1 MSQEV
6 SMIEDI
12 TLKNCLEFAV
22 KTEEIGSEFYA
33 RLAKRFG
40 DNKALADTF
49 SRLSKD
55 EQVHKR
61 QFSELLKTVPDE
73 AGSTAAPEKRE
84 YVKAMSISEFFSP
97 KRGPFANVDKIRD
110 RDDALEQAFG
120 LEKATLGFYKAV
132 QDLLGDSD
140 TLSKVIEAEK
150 SHVVALMKVMFTG
163 AKFRSL
169 QDQW

>member
-1 MSQEV
+1 
-6 SMIEDI
+6 MIEDI
-12 TLKNCLEFAV
+12 TLKSSLEFAV
-22 KTEEIGSEFYA
+22 KTEEIGSEFYD

-40 DNKALADTF
+40 EHKEIAEIF

-55 EQVHKR
+55 EQVHRR
-61 QFSELLKTVPDE
+61 QFSELLKSAPDE
-73 AGSTAAPEKRE
+73 AGATSSPEKRE

-97 KRGPFANVDKIRD
+97 KRGPFANVDAIKD
-110 RDDALEQAFG
+110 RDDALEKAFG
-120 LEKATLGFYKAV
+120 LEKATLGFYEAV
-132 QDLLGDSD
+132 QDTLGESE

-150 SHVVALMKVMFTG
+150 GHIVALMKVMVAG

>member
-1 MSQEV
+1 
-6 SMIEDI
+6 MIEDI

-40 DNKALADTF
+40 DNKEIADTF

-61 QFSELLKTVPDE
+61 QFSELLQTVPDE
-73 AGSTAAPEKRE
+73 AGSIDAPEKRE

-97 KRGPFANVDKIRD
+97 TRGPFANVDKIKD
-110 RDDALEQAFG
+110 RDDALEKAFG

-132 QDLLGDSD
+132 QDLLGESE

-150 SHVVALMKVMFTG
+150 GHVVALMKVMFTG

>member
-1 MSQEV
+1 
-6 SMIEDI
+6 MIEDI

-22 KTEEIGSEFYA
+22 KTEEIGSEFYT
-33 RLAKRFG
+33 RLAKRFA
-40 DNKALADTF
+40 DNKELADTF

-61 QFSELLKTVPDE
+61 QFSELLKTVPDD
-73 AGSTAAPEKRE
+73 AGSSAAPEKHE

-97 KRGPFANVDKIRD
+97 KRGPFANIDKIKD
-110 RDDALEQAFG
+110 RDDALEKAFG

-132 QDLLGDSD
+132 QDLLGESE

-150 SHVVALMKVMFTG
+150 GHVVALMKVMFTG